1 MSERLRDDLDADGNP
16 ILLALN
22 GREHLAVFVQ
32 HALDDVLGRQL
43 VKRQRRGVD
52 GLGGKR
58 LPLGAGRH
66 SLRDLEQAA
75 DSIIPTV
82 LDAYLDHL
90 RVERRLADHTLESY
104 ARDLRAL
111 ADFAAARR
119 ARVETL
125 DRSALE
131 AFVRRQM
138 EVGLSPRSVARSVAA
153 VRGFYRY
160 LVLDRVLEESPAD
173 DLRPP
178 RAWPALP
185 KLLAAQDV
193 DALIQAPDVST
204 PLGLRDR
211 AMIEMLYA
219 TGMRVSELVSIRAA
233 DLHLD
238 AGYLTCIGKGNK
250 ERLIPL
256 GEQAADWVQRYQQ
269 ESRPVLLGK
278 AGRSKTPRRAP
289 IGRLFVNARGGA
301 LSRVGFWKIL
311 KGHGRRAGLKQPLS
325 PHVVRHSFATH
336 LLERGA
342 DLRSIQLMLGHADL
356 STTQIYTHVLETRL
370 RAVYDRF
377 HPRP

>member
-1 MSERLRDDLDADGNP
+1 M
-16 ILLALN
+16 
-22 GREHLAVFVQ
+22 
-32 HALDDVLGRQL
+32 
-43 VKRQRRGVD
+43 
-52 GLGGKR
+52 
-58 LPLGAGRH
+58 
-66 SLRDLEQAA
+66 
-75 DSIIPTV
+75 

-90 RVERRLADHTLESY
+90 RVERRLADHTLEGY

-111 ADFAAARR
+111 ADFAAARGKKID
-119 ARVETL
+119 AL
-125 DRSALE
+125 DRSLLE

-138 EVGLSPRSVARSVAA
+138 ESGLSPRSVARSVAA

-160 LVLDRVLEESPAD
+160 LVLDRALEENPAD

-185 KLLAAQDV
+185 KFLAAHEV
-193 DALIQAPDVST
+193 DALIHAPDVST
-204 PLGLRDR
+204 ALGLRDR
-211 AMIEMLYA
+211 AMIELLYA
-219 TGMRVSELVSIRAA
+219 TGMRVSELVGIRAV
-233 DLHLD
+233 DLHLE
-238 AGYLTCIGKGNK
+238 AHYLTCIGKGNK

-256 GEQAADWVQRYQQ
+256 GEQAAEWVQRYQE
-269 ESRPVLLGK
+269 ESRPVFLRK
-278 AGRSKTPRRAP
+278 ATNAKKPGRAP
-289 IGRLFVNARGGA
+289 VARLFVNARGGA

-311 KGHGRRAGLKQPLS
+311 KGHGRRAGLQQSLS

-356 STTQIYTHVLETRL
+356 STTQIYTHVLEARL